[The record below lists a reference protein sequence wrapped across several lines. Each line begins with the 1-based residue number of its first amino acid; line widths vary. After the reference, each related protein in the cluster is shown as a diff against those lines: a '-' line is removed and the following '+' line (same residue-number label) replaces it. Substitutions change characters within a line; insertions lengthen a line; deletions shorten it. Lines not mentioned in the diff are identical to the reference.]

1 MQNGSNW
8 SNEEFFA
15 GVETSKE
22 ELQDLRELNS
32 TIQLIVES
40 IQDIKKELNSVKRDL
55 ASVQKKILLYD
66 LFK

>member
-22 ELQDLRELNS
+22 ELQDLRELNAK
-32 TIQLIVES
+32 IRVMAEQLRNTKNEMNC
-40 IQDIKKELNSVKRDL
+40 LKRDL
-55 ASVQKKILLYD
+55 ASVQIKILNYE